1 MSVDADS
8 FPSVDGDSVYYADDL
23 YGMSKMYR
31 VDLRSGTQE
40 NISSLSEEPRSDS
53 LRVRPYSFVQVL
65 LNYCMTLPDVQA
77 QLRRVLQPVLGFTGD
92 MIFDW

>member
-1 MSVDADS
+1 MFTIGIRFRAETNWDYVQC
-8 FPSVDGDSVYYADDL
+8 L
-23 YGMSKMYR
+23 
-31 VDLRSGTQE
+31 

-53 LRVRPYSFVQVL
+53 LRVRPYSFVQAL